1 MNSNSQIEESKIKK
15 KKQTNKKGKKE
26 TSVSIDRYINRNN
39 NKRK

>member
-15 KKQTNKKGKKE
+15 KETNKKGKKE